1 MKKVEDG
8 IVFSNDIYSILKGVN
23 ALDFDYRGR
32 GMMLPTEQEINKIR
46 MDFLKDVNRMFA
58 RKVTIFSEAEMEDF
72 LYWSLCDVLDYP
84 HCISR

>member
-32 GMMLPTEQEINKIR
+32 GIMIPKEEEIQKVR
-46 MDFLKDVNRMFA
+46 KDFLKDVNRMFEG
-58 RKVTIFSEAEMEDF
+58 KVTIFSEAEMEDF

-84 HCISR
+84 HR